1 MTAKQLK
8 KREMQKTG
16 QYFSVFLYSIFNILC
31 YNTVYKVI
39 FRHWPKRATAVVS
52 GSEEPENPGIK
63 KREYRRQFK

>member
-16 QYFSVFLYSIFNILC
+16 QYFSVFLYSIFIILC